1 MKKLIIILFGLF
13 LISGIATLSFAQ
25 STQTTSAKKTEAI
38 TETVRGKIVSVD
50 AVKNTIVVKESKTG
64 IEKTIAVDAK
74 AISNLKDNELVK
86 VTLKEGSDTAV
97 SVKEIVKKTA
107 SVKK

>member
-50 AVKNTIVVKESKTG
+50 AVKNTIVVKEKAA
-64 IEKTIAVDAK
+64 EK
-74 AISNLKDNELVK
+74 
-86 VTLKEGSDTAV
+86 LKEAM
-97 SVKEIVKKTA
+97 KPLEELKKNLE
-107 SVKK
+107 S